1 VSKFD
6 TPSKTPPVL
15 LLFGTPKIP
24 RKRRIRIVENLDAS
38 NENNRIQLDLDGE
51 GAFVQ
56 NDGDDAKDLL
66 QEANNNNN
74 AADDM
79 EQERIFMV
87 S

>member
-1 VSKFD
+1 
-6 TPSKTPPVL
+6 VL

-24 RKRRIRIVENLDAS
+24 RERRIRIVENLDAS

-56 NDGDDAKDLL
+56 NDGDDTKDLL
-66 QEANNNNN
+66 EEANNNNN
-74 AADDM
+74 AAAADDM

>member
-1 VSKFD
+1 
-6 TPSKTPPVL
+6 VL

-24 RKRRIRIVENLDAS
+24 RERRIRIVENLDAS

-56 NDGDDAKDLL
+56 NDVDVKKDLEE
-66 QEANNNNN
+66 EANNNNN